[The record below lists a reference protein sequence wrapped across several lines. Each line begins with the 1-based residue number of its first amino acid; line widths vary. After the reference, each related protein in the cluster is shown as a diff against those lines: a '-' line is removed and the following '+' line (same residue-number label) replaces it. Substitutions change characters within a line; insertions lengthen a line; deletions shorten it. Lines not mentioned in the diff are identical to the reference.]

1 MSNELEGQLE
11 RVVDRMS
18 AEEFDKFMDEALHD
32 PIYKRQ
38 LTLAAILYVG
48 VALGAPLLVAWSIPS
63 PRALAGRVVM
73 FLMPIV
79 ALAVLYPAYQWVAM
93 RLGTN
98 AEYRLAV
105 ARGLISGVST

>member
-1 MSNELEGQLE
+1 MMTGRTNPCA
-11 RVVDRMS
+11 RR
-18 AEEFDKFMDEALHD
+18 
-32 PIYKRQ
+32 
-38 LTLAAILYVG
+38 
-48 VALGAPLLVAWSIPS
+48 ALGAPLLVAWSIPS

-79 ALAVLYPAYQWVAM
+79 ALAVLYPVYKWVAM